1 MTRLV
6 LLLLWFTIIALTPVQ
21 EVAAHGSITAGE
33 DICELD
39 IGFLKAHFKIYLPET
54 HQRKEFCEDLP
65 VPSKSLFVMEYGHN
79 QLETMLIDFR
89 IIRDVTGY
97 KSFARRKHI
106 AAINN
111 IESVTVLYQQ
121 PVVEPDVF
129 TVLHDFDEPGWYI
142 GIVTATLEDDVYTAV
157 FPFEVGF
164 TGPGYWPFFAL
175 AIALLL
181 LYLWYDKRRSAI

>member
-1 MTRLV
+1 MTRLA
-6 LLLLWFTIIALTPVQ
+6 LLLLWCTIISFAPVQ
-21 EVAAHGSITAGE
+21 DVSAHGSIIAGE

-54 HQRKEFCEDLP
+54 HQREEFCEDLP
-65 VPSKSLFVMEYGHN
+65 VPSSSLFVMEYGHN

-97 KSFARRKHI
+97 KSFARGEHV
-106 AAINN
+106 AAIND
-111 IESVTVLYQQ
+111 IESVTVFYQS

-129 TVLHDFDEPGWYI
+129 TVLHEFDESGWYV
-142 GIVTATLEDDVYTAV
+142 GIVTATHKDEVYTAV

-164 TGPGYWPFFAL
+164 TGLGYWPFFAL
-175 AIALLL
+175 GIALLL
-181 LYLWYDKRRSAI
+181 LYLWYDRRPGAI